1 MLRKIMSF
9 SREAY
14 IPDKG
19 RFISDEEFEEGLR
32 NLEEKVQVGGGSNT
46 PLQTTTAGNL
56 SR

>member
-1 MLRKIMSF
+1 MSF

-46 PLQTTTAGNL
+46 PLQTTTAENL